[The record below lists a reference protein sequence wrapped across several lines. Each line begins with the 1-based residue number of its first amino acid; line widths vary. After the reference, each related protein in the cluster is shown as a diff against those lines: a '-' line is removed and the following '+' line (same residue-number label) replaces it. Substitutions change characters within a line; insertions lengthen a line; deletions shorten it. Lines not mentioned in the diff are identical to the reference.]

1 MRDDQKFEIERAFDL
16 LPHVIGSSWTVVW
29 FRLRGV
35 KNPAREEYREKVIEY
50 FSMANPIF
58 DSYPD
63 NKEFESIKKY
73 IQWRKN
79 EEIQKIKQGLNKE
92 VEKRY
97 DRYIDYG

>member
-35 KNPAREEYREKVIEY
+35 KSPTREEYREKVIEY
-50 FSMANPIF
+50 FSMASPIF

-63 NKEFESIKKY
+63 SEEFEFIKKY

-92 VEKRY
+92 IEKRY